1 MDFDADSD
9 AVSRELLAR
18 ARAGDRE
25 ALGDLL
31 EKNRDYLRNLADR
44 LLDDRVGKR
53 IDASDLVQQT
63 CLSVHKQIGEFVG
76 QDAAQFA
83 AWLRQIHE
91 RNIHNAVR
99 DQLHTEKRAIG
110 REERLADGDAHAIR
124 QTTPSQHVVR
134 REESVRLTAA
144 IAQLVEDEREALHR
158 RYLEGQSV
166 AEIAAAMDLSKDALA
181 RLFKRAMKNVKRH
194 LRNDG

>member
-1 MDFDADSD
+1 MDSHADSD
-9 AVSRELLAR
+9 AVNGELLAR

-25 ALGDLL
+25 ALGELL
-31 EKNRDYLRNLADR
+31 EHNRGYLRNLADR
-44 LLDDRVGKR
+44 LLDDRLGRR

-76 QDAAQFA
+76 HDAAQFA

-91 RNIHNAVR
+91 RNIRNAVR
-99 DQLHTEKRAIG
+99 DQLHTEKRAIS
-110 REERLADGDAHAIR
+110 REESPADGDAQVIG
-124 QTTPSQHVVR
+124 QTTPSQHAVR
-134 REESVRLTAA
+134 REESVQLANA
-144 IAQLVEDEREALHR
+144 IAQLVADEQEALRR

-166 AEIAAAMDLSKDALA
+166 AEISAAMGLSKDALA

-194 LRNDG
+194 LPDDV